1 LLGFWELRVS
11 EQDVVSLEPLFFLG
25 DSGCMILVSINTF
38 RIMFSGSKFNI
49 VLMMSELKLIAYYEY
64 SETGP

>member
-1 LLGFWELRVS
+1 MS

-49 VLMMSELKLIAYYEY
+49 VLIDVRV
-64 SETGP
+64 ETHCLL